1 MDFSQNK
8 LTKAEWESIE
18 VRLPENEL
26 EILKLVYDGYD
37 NVTISY
43 NKNNS
48 LYETLKLG
56 TADVDTMHCHLY
68 EVYFQQSINELS
80 KKYKLEYK
88 TPKLSKKKAI
98 KKIDKM
104 RIENMDSRLTDIRST
119 LYEYVILTLTNDLCK
134 QIKRNKIAEYY
145 KTYYTLRQLS
155 VKQIINANVYVIEF
169 VKFVL
174 DTYSSKTN
182 DLSYYL
188 YHAYDIIEQN
198 TTLHAYENMQLYEHQ
213 RELFSCTKVDE
224 PKIVLYQAPTGTGK
238 TISPIGLSKQRKVIF
253 VCAAKHVG
261 LQLAKACVNME
272 IPLAIAFGCKD
283 PGDIRLHYNAAK
295 EIVKNFKTGGIFRVD
310 NTVGDKVQIIVTDV
324 QSYIPAMNYMTAFN
338 KPQDIITYWDEPTIS
353 LDYETHEF
361 HSILQTNWKDNI
373 IPNMVLSSATLPS
386 MEEIQCVI
394 QNFKAK
400 FDGCNVFNIVSHDCK
415 KTIPI
420 LDSDNNICLPH
431 LLYTEK
437 KALQGCVKHCK
448 SYKTLMRHFDIEEIG
463 KFIEYVVTKNL
474 ITKDRYTIN
483 EYFDSLFDITLISIK
498 QYYLDVLKHVAKD
511 WETHG
516 GVYKALQRPRE
527 ASTIKLTTSDAHTL
541 THGPS
546 IYITNQVDLIAKYC
560 LKLAQIPTEEMD
572 TIMKHLEYNDTV
584 MSKIHSVEKDLKEF
598 TDRVTGSSCDKDEKD
613 TLSKSNAG
621 VIQDFNRTI
630 YGLKSKLK
638 PIHLPYK
645 YVPNTIE
652 HLKRFDKSHVTN
664 AFTSSID
671 DVTMEKILMTSVST
685 IWKMLLMLGIG
696 IFKEFDDIEYLE
708 IMKKLANDQKLF
720 MIIASSD
727 YIYGTNYQ
735 FCHEYIGK
743 DIIGSM
749 TQEKAIQAFGRV
761 GRQSTQQNY
770 SIRLRDNA
778 LIDKIFN
785 EDKNKMEVKTMNRL
799 FA

>member
-1 MDFSQNK
+1 MDFTQNK

-18 VRLPENEL
+18 VRLPQHEL

-37 NVTISY
+37 NVTLSY
-43 NKNNS
+43 NKNVS
-48 LYETLKLG
+48 LFETLKLG
-56 TADVDTMHCHLY
+56 TADIDTMHNHLY
-68 EVYFQQSINELS
+68 EVYFEKVLNELS
-80 KKYKLEYK
+80 KKYKLQYK
-88 TPKLSKKKAI
+88 SPKLSKKKSI

-104 RIENMDSRLTDIRST
+104 RIENMNSRLDDIRDT
-119 LYEYVILTLTNDLCK
+119 LYEYVLIRLTTQLCK
-134 QIKRNKIAEYY
+134 DIKRKNMSKYY
-145 KTYYTLRQLS
+145 KTFYTLRQLC
-155 VKQIINANVYVIEF
+155 VKPITHANIHVINF
-169 VKFVL
+169 VTFVL

-182 DLSYYL
+182 DLSYYV
-188 YHAYDIIEQN
+188 YNAHDIIEQN
-198 TTLHAYENMQLYEHQ
+198 GTLHTYENIQLYEHQ
-213 RELFSCTKVDE
+213 RELFSCVKHDSA
-224 PKIVLYQAPTGTGK
+224 KIVLYQAPTGTGK

-310 NTVGDKVQIIVTDV
+310 NSVGDKVQIIVTDV

-338 KPQDIITYWDEPTIS
+338 DAKDIITYWDEPTIS

-361 HSILQTNWKDNI
+361 HSILETNWKDNI

-386 MEEIQCVI
+386 MDEIHCVI
-394 QNFKAK
+394 QNFKTK
-400 FDGCNVFNIVSHDCK
+400 FDNCNVFNIVSHDCK

-420 LDSDNNICLPH
+420 LDSENNICLPH

-437 KALQGCVKHCK
+437 KALQKCVNHCK
-448 SYKTLMRHFDIEEIG
+448 SYKTLMRHFDIQEICA
-463 KFIEYVVTKNL
+463 FIKYVVEHDL

-483 EYFDSLFDITLISIK
+483 EYFDSLFDITLVSVK
-498 QYYLDVLKHVAKD
+498 QYYLDVLKHIAAT
-511 WETHG
+511 WESHVREYKTHR
-516 GVYKALQRPRE
+516 KPRE
-527 ASTIKLTTSDAHTL
+527 SSTIKLTTSDAHTL

-546 IYITNQVDLIAKYC
+546 IYITNKVDLIAKYC
-560 LKLAQIPTEEMD
+560 LKLAQIPDEEMNI
-572 TIMKHLEYNDTV
+572 IMKHLEHNDSIMDKV
-584 MSKIHSVEKDLKEF
+584 RLVEKDLKEF
-598 TDRVTGSSCDKDEKD
+598 TDRVSGSSCDKDEKES
-613 TLSKSNAG
+613 LSSSNAR
-621 VIQDFNRTI
+621 VIQDFNHTI
-630 YGLKSKLK
+630 YGLKNKLK
-638 PIHLPYK
+638 SIHLPYK
-645 YVPNTIE
+645 YVPNTVE
-652 HLKRFDKSHVTN
+652 HLKRFDKSHVTD
-664 AFTSSID
+664 ASTCSID
-671 DVTMEKILMTSVST
+671 DPIMEKILMTSVST

-743 DIIGSM
+743 DIIETM

-770 SIRLRDNA
+770 SIRLRSND
-778 LIDKIFN
+778 LIDKVFM